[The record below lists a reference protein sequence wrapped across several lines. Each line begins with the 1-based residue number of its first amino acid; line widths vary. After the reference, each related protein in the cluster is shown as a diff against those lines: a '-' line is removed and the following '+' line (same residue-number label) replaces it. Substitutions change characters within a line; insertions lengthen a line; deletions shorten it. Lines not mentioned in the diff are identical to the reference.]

1 MNYSQ
6 VANVYSQTK
15 VRTSGRGQLI
25 VMLYEEAVKQ
35 LGIAQELMEGQGNRE
50 PANIEKT
57 NKAILKSQEI
67 ITELMA
73 SLDFEKGGEIAQNL
87 YSLYSFFNR
96 ELMAGNIEK
105 NVEKIKN
112 VKSFM
117 EQLHSAWKEIA
128 KTTVVPEQPKMGLNI
143 TG

>member
-6 VANVYSQTK
+6 AANIYSQTK

-35 LGIAQELMEGQGNRE
+35 MGIAQEIMESPENRE
-50 PANIEKT
+50 PGNIEKT
-57 NKAILKSQEI
+57 NKAILKTQEI

-87 YSLYSFFNR
+87 YSLYTFFNK
-96 ELMAGNIEK
+96 ELMTANIEK
-105 NVEKIKN
+105 NVEKIKS
-112 VKSFM
+112 VKTFM

-128 KTTVVPEQPKMGLNI
+128 KTTVVPEQPVRGLNI
-143 TG
+143 IG